1 MCAAPRHRNADKDL
15 IAMKIWLKRLG
26 WTVLGLIAL
35 VGIFVFDQLRHG
47 GQFHEL
53 TVTTLPECRT
63 LAMQASAEDIQIDRA
78 HSVAYL
84 SYLDRRSQI
93 QGKPVLGTVMLI
105 DLNAPEP
112 RPRPALMAD
121 PPDFRPHGMSL
132 YRAGDGTMRL
142 FVISHSPVIGGSV
155 RQEVHIFEQS
165 ATGAFSLVRT
175 VRDPLIKKPNAIVA
189 VGMDQ
194 FYLANDSGADNGW
207 QRLQEMA
214 FRRGLSTLA
223 YFDGTRMRAADTGL
237 QSAAGIAASPD
248 GTRIYVSETTG
259 KRVRI
264 YSRNAASGDLSLE
277 ELLEVG
283 SAPDNLNVD
292 ERGRVWIAA
301 HARSLAL
308 VRNFISENNLAP
320 SQILRFDPA
329 ATGAARLAQ
338 VYLNMGAAISG
349 AAVGAVYNQSLLMG
363 SITDRKLLRCRL
375 P

>member
-1 MCAAPRHRNADKDL
+1 
-15 IAMKIWLKRLG
+15 MKIWLKRLG
-26 WTVLGLIAL
+26 WTVLGLVVLA
-35 VGIFVFDQLRHG
+35 GIFIFDQLRHG

-53 TVTTLPECRT
+53 TVTTLPECQA
-63 LAMQASAEDIQIDRA
+63 LAMDASAEDIQIDRA
-78 HSVAYL
+78 HGVAYL
-84 SYLDRRSQI
+84 SYLDRRGQI
-93 QGKPVLGTVMLI
+93 QGKPVLGTVMLV
-105 DLNAPEP
+105 DLNAPKP

-132 YRAGDGTMRL
+132 YRAGDGAMRL
-142 FVISHSPVIGGSV
+142 FVISHSPLTGGSV

-175 VRDPLIKKPNAIVA
+175 VRDPLIRKPNAIVA

-237 QSAAGIAASPD
+237 QSASGIAASPD

-308 VRNFISENNLAP
+308 VRNFISEKNLAP

-329 ATGAARLAQ
+329 ATGAARLTQ
-338 VYLNMGAAISG
+338 VYLNMGEAISG

>member
-1 MCAAPRHRNADKDL
+1 
-15 IAMKIWLKRLG
+15 
-26 WTVLGLIAL
+26 
-35 VGIFVFDQLRHG
+35 
-47 GQFHEL
+47 
-53 TVTTLPECRT
+53 
-63 LAMQASAEDIQIDRA
+63 
-78 HSVAYL
+78 
-84 SYLDRRSQI
+84 
-93 QGKPVLGTVMLI
+93 VLGTVMLI

-155 RQEVHIFEQS
+155 RQEVQIFEQS

-175 VRDPLIKKPNAIVA
+175 VRDPLIRKPNAIVA

-207 QRLQEMA
+207 ERVQEMA

-223 YFDGTRMRAADTGL
+223 YFDGTKMRAADT
-237 QSAAGIAASPD
+237 SPD

-277 ELLEVG
+277 ELLELG

-308 VRNFISENNLAP
+308 VRNFISEKNLAP

-329 ATGAARLAQ
+329 ATGAARLTQ
-338 VYLNMGAAISG
+338 VYLNMGEAISG